1 MLVVH
6 ARLIVVC
13 YASSFLFLHILCYL
27 FIRPTYILSGHR
39 WQHHYAILLLSRRY
53 KPFSIPVWLLRVWF
67 RFAARLRCCE
77 VEEHPIICYNFRR
90 VYNCVCVTI
99 VASLQRRIA
108 AITVVTNR
116 ITTQLGSF
124 QRVVIHLTSLHSYVA
139 SSVRCR
145 RGWTIIILFTR
156 LKRTPPRR
164 LKWVAP
170 PNHWHTW
177 IDEVYKE
184 AYAPCRRW
192 IWAVGGVPPPSIM
205 GKFVWWYVRRSEILK
220 VNSQNDEYLYM
231 IDEAKHFLVRAVD
244 R

>member
-1 MLVVH
+1 MIYYHLPP
-6 ARLIVVC
+6 
-13 YASSFLFLHILCYL
+13 LHVRCIQA
-27 FIRPTYILSGHR
+27 I
-39 WQHHYAILLLSRRY
+39 WQHWYVLAPYPWSVI
-53 KPFSIPVWLLRVWF
+53 
-67 RFAARLRCCE
+67 
-77 VEEHPIICYNFRR
+77 EEQNTIH
-90 VYNCVCVTI
+90 CVCVTI
-99 VASLQRRIA
+99 VASLQRRITA
-108 AITVVTNR
+108 AITVVTIR
-116 ITTQLGSF
+116 ITTRRGSF
-124 QRVVIHLTSLHSYVA
+124 QRVVIHLTTLLED
-139 SSVRCR
+139 VRR
-145 RGWTIIILFTR
+145 RCSIEEAWTIVFIFTR

-170 PNHWHTW
+170 PDQWHTW

-231 IDEAKHFLVRAVD
+231 IDEAKHFFSTRG